1 MRRKLRERPERLV
14 MVVSHAAFLEEL
26 VPEEMPYANTE
37 WRVYAFQEGGY
48 KEDAK
53 LVRVEKGKESAALG
67 VGHNTSE
74 PERAVDDHGV

>member
-1 MRRKLRERPERLV
+1 MGRKLRERPERLV
-14 MVVSHAAFLEEL
+14 MAVSHAAFLEEL

-37 WRVYAFQEGGY
+37 WRVYAFQGGY
-48 KEDAK
+48 EEDAK
-53 LVRVEKGKESAALG
+53 LVRVEEGKESAALG